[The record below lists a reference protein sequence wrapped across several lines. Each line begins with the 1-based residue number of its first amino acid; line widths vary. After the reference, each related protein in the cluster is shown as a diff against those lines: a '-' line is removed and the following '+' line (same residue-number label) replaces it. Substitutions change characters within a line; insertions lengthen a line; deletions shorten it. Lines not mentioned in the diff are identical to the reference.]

1 MKIEKLSIAFNG
13 KKVLSDFSIEFEDG
27 KTTGFLAPSGFG
39 KTTLLNWIC
48 ENEMSKGKTVSFA
61 FQEPRLL
68 ESATVLENVALPLR
82 NIMSGKDALEKARL
96 FLKKVKM
103 EDKEGSFPAKL
114 SGGEKQ
120 RVSLARA
127 LSFPSEILL
136 LDEAF
141 NSIDEKTKA
150 EIISFTKSL
159 LKMEGRTTIFVT
171 HNEKEAELLCD
182 SIKKGL

>member
-1 MKIEKLSIAFNG
+1 MK
-13 KKVLSDFSIEFEDG
+13 
-27 KTTGFLAPSGFG
+27 
-39 KTTLLNWIC
+39 
-48 ENEMSKGKTVSFA
+48 KGKSVSFA

-68 ESATVLENVALPLR
+68 EGATVLENVAIPLK
-82 NIMSGKDALEKARL
+82 NIMAEKEAIEKAHV
-96 FLKKVKM
+96 FLKAM
-103 EDKEGSFPAKL
+103 NLSDKENSLPAKL

-127 LSFPSEILL
+127 LAFPSEILL

-159 LKMEGRTTIFVT
+159 LKREGRTTIFVT
-171 HNEKEAELLCD
+171 RNEKEAELLCD